1 MAWNQ
6 PGDDNRRP
14 AARGAR
20 GARGTSGARGTPDS
34 ASLDETLRRWQERVR
49 RLWRPGGGRGR
60 AVLALVG
67 LAALVWLASGYYQ
80 IEPAERGV
88 VQSFGRYV
96 ATELPGSGWHW
107 PWPIQTLTKRDVE
120 RLDSLEARSTVLSS
134 DQGLINLG
142 WSVQYRVADL
152 RQFLFQ
158 LHDPVG
164 TARQASET
172 VIRELAAGDT
182 LQSLLSGQAREQL
195 GAQAQGRIQ
204 QILDRYAAGM
214 RVSSVSLTDVSLPD
228 PVTAA
233 QRDATHAA
241 DDRRRALTD
250 AHTYASSLV
259 LKAQAAA
266 QQQLSDARVY
276 ATQTLAQAQA
286 DAEHFTQ
293 MARAY
298 ELSPRVMR
306 DRLYIQTIEGILASS
321 HKIFVDAREGTTIN
335 LPLDKLT
342 EQLRSGAPHASSPA
356 VSAVASAPPIPD
368 ERRIGDERSRDRGQ
382 R

>member
-14 AARGAR
+14 AARGA
-20 GARGTSGARGTPDS
+20 PDS
-34 ASLDETLRRWQERVR
+34 ASLDEMLRRWQAHVQ
-49 RLWRPGGGRGR
+49 RLWRPGGGRAR
-60 AVLALVG
+60 VVLALVVLA
-67 LAALVWLASGYYQ
+67 LAAWLASGYYQ

-120 RLDSLEARSTVLSS
+120 RIDSLEARSTVLTS

-142 WSVQYRVADL
+142 WSVQYRVANL
-152 RQFLFQ
+152 RQFLFE
-158 LHDPVG
+158 LRDPLG

-172 VIRELAAGDT
+172 VLRELAAGDT
-182 LQSLLSGQAREQL
+182 LQSLLAGQGREQL

-204 QILDRYAAGM
+204 QVLDRYAAGM
-214 RVSSVSLTDVSLPD
+214 HVSSVSLTDVTLPD
-228 PVTAA
+228 PVTVA
-233 QRDATHAA
+233 QRDATQAA
-241 DDRRRALTD
+241 DDRQRALSD
-250 AHTYASSLV
+250 AHTYANDLL
-259 LKAQAAA
+259 LKAQATA
-266 QQQLSDARVY
+266 QQQVSDAQVY
-276 ATQTLAQAQA
+276 ATQTVAQAQA

-293 MARAY
+293 MAHAY

-335 LPLDKLT
+335 LPLDKLA
-342 EQLRSGAPHASSPA
+342 EQIRSSTPPHPGSAA
-356 VSAVASAPPIPD
+356 VSAVASAPPVPD
-368 ERRIGDERSRDRGQ
+368 ERHVGDARSRDRGE